1 MSDLL
6 DLLDSG
12 YQGLLQVV
20 LETLW
25 AILWNDLEKCF
36 VDEMFLTF
44 WKQQTYSSVSFNPDG
59 WGDQAGAEALGDGQ
73 HLCAQPNHRHLEP
86 QLQPGHLNHQ
96 GCNGCNLKSFLP

>member
-1 MSDLL
+1 MIVSDLL

-44 WKQQTYSSVSFNPDG
+44 
-59 WGDQAGAEALGDGQ
+59 
-73 HLCAQPNHRHLEP
+73 
-86 QLQPGHLNHQ
+86 
-96 GCNGCNLKSFLP
+96 